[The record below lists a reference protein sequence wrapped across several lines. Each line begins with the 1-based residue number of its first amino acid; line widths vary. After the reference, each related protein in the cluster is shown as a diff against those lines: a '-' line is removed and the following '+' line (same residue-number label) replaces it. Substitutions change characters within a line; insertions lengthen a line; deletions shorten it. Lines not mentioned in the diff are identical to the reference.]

1 MQFQGLTVTYPSP
14 KGKRNK
20 YFNQLRPGKQRKRKR
35 KIIKKKGKSKPFREI
50 NGVALLACACA
61 LRPSKS

>member
-20 YFNQLRPGKQRKRKR
+20 YFNQLRPGKKKKKKKNLITTTTKRG
-35 KIIKKKGKSKPFREI
+35 KIIKKKGKASPLERLM
-50 NGVALLACACA
+50 G
-61 LRPSKS
+61 

>member
-20 YFNQLRPGKQRKRKR
+20 YFNQLRPGKKKENE
-35 KIIKKKGKSKPFREI
+35 KFNNNNKKGK
-50 NGVALLACACA
+50 NN
-61 LRPSKS
+61 